1 VIDLIKRLVS
11 RDTAH
16 ETGAN
21 PTPADGCSKGRE
33 VHLAACAVFLEVAR
47 IDNEFDERERQHI
60 LRVFED
66 EYGLSSEDVVEL
78 GKASEAELA
87 RSLDLWTFTNVINE
101 HYSDDEKA
109 RLVELLWRVVYAD
122 GKMDE
127 HENYFMHKLS
137 RLLRLTHRDL
147 IDAKLRVLH
156 PQDGSG
162 GG

>member
-1 VIDLIKRLVS
+1 MIDLIKRLVS

-16 ETGAN
+16 ESSAN
-21 PTPADGCSKGRE
+21 PTPADGRSTGRE

-109 RLVELLWRVVYAD
+109 RLVELLWQVVYAD

-156 PQDGSG
+156 PQDGSDG
-162 GG
+162 G